1 MDRFLTS
8 PRLAA
13 AAILAA
19 GLALAASE
27 PAAAGDAAHGKAVFT
42 QQCGVC
48 HSAAKGGPAIVGP
61 TLFGVVGRPAGSVK
75 GFGYS
80 SAMKAAGFSW
90 SAEKLHEYV
99 AAPSNV
105 VPGNHMP
112 YAGLKNPAQ
121 LDDLLAYLAT
131 LN

>member
-8 PRLAA
+8 GRLAA
-13 AAILAA
+13 VAILAT
-19 GLALAASE
+19 GLVLAAQH
-27 PAAAGDAAHGKAVFT
+27 PAMAGDAAHGKAVFT

-48 HSAAKGGPAIVGP
+48 HSAAKGGGAIVGP
-61 TLFGVVGRPAGSVK
+61 SLFGVVGRQAGSVK
-75 GFGYS
+75 GFNYS
-80 SAMKAAGFSW
+80 SAMKAAGFAW
-90 SAEKLHEYV
+90 SADKLHAYV

>member
-1 MDRFLTS
+1 MDRFLS
-8 PRLAA
+8 PGQLAA

-19 GLALAASE
+19 GLALAAQQ
-27 PAAAGDAAHGKAVFT
+27 PAKAGDAGHGKAVFS

-61 TLFGVVGRPAGSVK
+61 TLFGVVGRQAGSVK
-75 GFGYS
+75 GYSYS
-80 SAMKAAGFSW
+80 SAMKAAGFAW
-90 SAEKLHEYV
+90 SSDKLHEYV